1 MYDSIES
8 VHIQLYNITH
18 YSKKRGTHVI
28 MQIEWYV
35 RVGDSESSSAGN
47 IEAVEETRDQETT
60 ESKHL
65 NQWSN
70 HDKWH
75 SLNSP
80 NR

>member
-1 MYDSIES
+1 
-8 VHIQLYNITH
+8 
-18 YSKKRGTHVI
+18 

-35 RVGDSESSSAGN
+35 RVGDSESSSTGN
-47 IEAVEETRDQETT
+47 IEAVEEARDQEAA

-65 NQWSN
+65 DQRSN

-80 NR
+80 KK